1 MKAKKWLIII
11 TGVISFL
18 SIMCAF
24 WFDCIGNQFFMN
36 FSFAIMGSAILGG
49 IMSLTEYFV
58 TKKQALEQY
67 YLASYDILKQIEKVK
82 YFFADEPI
90 DLIIEFFHEK
100 RNNETGKMLGMD
112 ISTTAREK
120 LFSYMVDRWKK
131 TVDIP
136 EPEFSS
142 YAKERF
148 DDRMAKYIKDATEVM
163 ESYVRVSKID
173 LRPLDNAYGELD
185 FLFANPSLRNKLFKQ
200 IHQRLWDYKCTVA
213 EQSFHFNLFLTGGG
227 DNLAVMLGKI
237 EELQKK
243 YFSKDV
249 KSIGCFDNIIIHA
262 QFAGSM
268 DESIE
273 ELRCKIYG
281 QKYEKP
287 DHVPVAAYQIR
298 RKIEMPEIKYKKEND
313 YFAEA

>member
-100 RNNETGKMLGMD
+100 RT
-112 ISTTAREK
+112 
-120 LFSYMVDRWKK
+120 
-131 TVDIP
+131 
-136 EPEFSS
+136 
-142 YAKERF
+142 
-148 DDRMAKYIKDATEVM
+148 
-163 ESYVRVSKID
+163 
-173 LRPLDNAYGELD
+173 
-185 FLFANPSLRNKLFKQ
+185 
-200 IHQRLWDYKCTVA
+200 C
-213 EQSFHFNLFLTGGG
+213 
-227 DNLAVMLGKI
+227 
-237 EELQKK
+237 
-243 YFSKDV
+243 
-249 KSIGCFDNIIIHA
+249 
-262 QFAGSM
+262 
-268 DESIE
+268 
-273 ELRCKIYG
+273 
-281 QKYEKP
+281 
-287 DHVPVAAYQIR
+287 
-298 RKIEMPEIKYKKEND
+298 
-313 YFAEA
+313 

>member
-11 TGVISFL
+11 TGAISFL

-24 WFDCIGNQFFMN
+24 WFDYIKNQFFMN

-67 YLASYDILKQIEKVK
+67 YLASYDILKRIEKVK

-100 RNNETGKMLGMD
+100 RNIETEKMLGMD

-120 LFSYMVDRWKK
+120 LFSYMIDKWKK
-131 TVDIP
+131 TIDIP

-148 DDRMAKYIKDATEVM
+148 DDQMQNYIKDATEVM

-185 FLFANPSLRNKLFKQ
+185 FLFANQSLKNKIFKQ
-200 IHQRLWDYKCTVA
+200 IHQRLWDYKCAVA
-213 EQSFHFNLFLTGGG
+213 EQSFHFNLFLTGG
-227 DNLAVMLGKI
+227 DNLAVMLRKI
-237 EELQKK
+237 EELQKM
-243 YFSKDV
+243 YFTKDV
-249 KSIGCFDNIIIHA
+249 KSIRCFDNIIIHA
-262 QFAGSM
+262 QFAESM

-287 DHVPVAAYQIR
+287 DHVPVAAYQIL
-298 RKIEMPEIKYKKEND
+298 RKIEVPEIKMKKENS
-313 YFAEA
+313 FC